1 MIHLT
6 PVKEDP
12 MPTRLP
18 RIGWLP
24 VVIASAL
31 IALGSG
37 CGFLPTSEA
46 RDKWTKSYPLTAG
59 GTFELKNTNGRIQI
73 DATDGSTIE
82 VVAEKIAR
90 AASDEG
96 AREAVRR
103 IEITETV
110 APDRVLLDS
119 TKGGGGFQIN
129 VSKRVDF
136 VVKVPRTAQVRIETT
151 NGDIEVTGL
160 AGAFRAEATNGQI
173 RGTGLENRAEVE
185 TTNGQVSLA
194 FAKLAEGGVSC
205 TTTNGAVEVLLP
217 QDAKASVTAD
227 VTNGEIETG
236 GLNLTIVKQ
245 SRRHLEATIGGG
257 GPQVRVETTNG
268 SVAVRGR

>member
-1 MIHLT
+1 
-6 PVKEDP
+6 

-18 RIGWLP
+18 RFGWLP

-31 IALGSG
+31 IAIGSG
-37 CGFLPTSEA
+37 CSFLPTSEV
-46 RDKWTKSYPLTAG
+46 RESWTRTYPLTAG
-59 GTFELKNTNGRIQI
+59 GTFEVKNTNGRIQI
-73 DATDGSTIE
+73 DATDGSNIE

-90 AASDEG
+90 AGSDEG

-103 IEITETV
+103 IEIAETV
-110 APDRVLLDS
+110 APDRVLIDS
-119 TKGGGGFQIN
+119 TKSGAGFQIN
-129 VSKRVDF
+129 VSKRVDY
-136 VVKVPRTAQVRIETT
+136 VVKVPRTAQVKIETT

-185 TTNGQVSLA
+185 TTNGRVSLA
-194 FAKLAEGGVSC
+194 FAKLTEGGVSC

-217 QDAKASVTAD
+217 PDVKANLTAD

-236 GLNLTIVKQ
+236 GLALTVVKHT
-245 SRRHLEATIGGG
+245 RRHLEATVGGG

-268 SVAVRGR
+268 SVSVRGR